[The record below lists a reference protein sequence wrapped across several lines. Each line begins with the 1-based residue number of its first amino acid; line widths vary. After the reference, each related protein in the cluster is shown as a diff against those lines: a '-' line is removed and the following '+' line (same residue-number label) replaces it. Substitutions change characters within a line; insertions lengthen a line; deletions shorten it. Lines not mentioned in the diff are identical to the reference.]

1 MAQPARVLPESFDLP
16 NWPRQGDWTWA
27 DYLRL
32 PEDGQRYEIIQG
44 VLYVSP
50 APSFDHQFSVLELA
64 ARFRSFVRAREL
76 GLVLVAPFDVRLP
89 GVANPVQ
96 PDLIYF
102 RAGNVPRAGDQHF
115 EGVPDLVAEVLSP
128 GTSRLD
134 QYVKFGAY
142 EKAGVREYWLLDPK
156 SRTVAVYILES
167 ESGEYEESGRFN
179 EGEAARSGLL
189 DGFEAEVSDLFP
201 SLEA

>member
-1 MAQPARVLPESFDLP
+1 MAHLAHALPEPSDLS
-16 NWPRQGDWTWA
+16 NWPRQGEWTWA

-32 PEDGQRYEIIQG
+32 PDDGQRYEIIEG
-44 VLYVSP
+44 TLYVSP
-50 APSFDHQFSVLELA
+50 APGFDHQYAVLELA
-64 ARFRSFVRAREL
+64 SRLRSFVRAQAL

-96 PDLIYF
+96 PDLVYF
-102 RAGNVPRAGDQHF
+102 RTGNGPQAGDPYF

-134 QYVKFGAY
+134 HYVKFGAY

-156 SRTVAVYILES
+156 PRSVTIYGLDS
-167 ESGEYEESGRFN
+167 ESGEYEEAGRFN
-179 EGEAARSGLL
+179 EGETARSGFL
-189 DGFEAEVSDLFP
+189 DGFEAEVADLFP
-201 SLEA
+201 PR